1 MFRESNVWWQNNNIK
16 DRTLITVI
24 HFHIC
29 ALYYAGCD
37 AKVLVCV
44 EQLRLSADHIMNT
57 NKIHH
62 GILTPRLN
70 TVLTLLLNFNNRP
83 TTYSLGCAFC
93 CCCIDAIIDICSMK
107 LTWLS
112 LNWSYE
118 VNNVTDSF
126 NGLCRHLVAS
136 ILVMCDL
143 VHITLKMHS
152 FCNTFEM
159 VVESNLYLLLAI
171 KYQITSFKC

>member
-62 GILTPRLN
+62 GILTH
-70 TVLTLLLNFNNRP
+70 
-83 TTYSLGCAFC
+83 
-93 CCCIDAIIDICSMK
+93 
-107 LTWLS
+107 
-112 LNWSYE
+112 
-118 VNNVTDSF
+118 SF
-126 NGLCRHLVAS
+126 NS
-136 ILVMCDL
+136 I
-143 VHITLKMHS
+143 
-152 FCNTFEM
+152 
-159 VVESNLYLLLAI
+159 I
-171 KYQITSFKC
+171 KLQ